1 MARDIRPL
9 AMADSDDEWDMLGP
23 EDILPPSFGPAA
35 AAEPEI
41 SPKSATILQ
50 ERLPAPPPIVDS
62 GHQDA
67 VSMKGTNEEE
77 EEAVPDLNEVPSLE
91 ELARVEAETPPRPVF
106 PWRPR
111 RQKCARDVTALTEA

>member
-1 MARDIRPL
+1 
-9 AMADSDDEWDMLGP
+9 MLGP

-35 AAEPEI
+35 AAEPEF

-91 ELARVEAETPPRPVF
+91 ELARVEAETPVFAAPPVMRPVRL
-106 PWRPR
+106 P
-111 RQKCARDVTALTEA
+111 ATEKKKKTL